1 MNKLALQVLRG
12 YNKVREKDMT
22 SNNYKLIKTFSA
34 IFFIITLIQL
44 LRLMLII
51 DFKSYNYEDLIL
63 CINMLIII
71 IILSIIYI
79 KPAWGALLFFL
90 FIFEATPTITS
101 KEPSLGIFLYFSGIL
116 IGLFFG
122 IFKQHSK
129 RRFLLSLIPII
140 SAFVYLFIFNSF
152 NDTMRILIITAFE
165 ISILVFIS
173 LLFKEYVEDLLPVK
187 IKIDLSNAILNGTNR
202 EINLSKLG
210 FRPDEITIISE
221 ILNGK
226 IYKEIAQKLGCST
239 ESIKKKVSVIFQKFN
254 CSSKGEFLELSKN
267 YIFIFQDQN
276 Q

>member
-1 MNKLALQVLRG
+1 MNNEKTLRIFTG
-12 YNKVREKDMT
+12 TCITILVINFIAD
-22 SNNYKLIKTFSA
+22 LI
-34 IFFIITLIQL
+34 
-44 LRLMLII
+44 
-51 DFKSYNYEDLIL
+51 SYNMGLFQKINTIELLIYNL
-63 CINMLIII
+63 NLMFFCLLIVF
-71 IILSIIYI
+71 I
-79 KPAWGALLFFL
+79 KPNTGKILFFL

-101 KEPSLGIFLYFSGIL
+101 TDPSLGIFLYFSGIL

-122 IFKQHSK
+122 VFKQHSK
-129 RRFLLSLIPII
+129 RRFLLSLIPMIL
-140 SAFVYLFIFNSF
+140 AFVYLFISKPFDESI
-152 NDTMRILIITAFE
+152 RILIITAFE

-187 IKIDLSNAILNGTNR
+187 IKIDLSNAIVNGTNR
-202 EINLSKLG
+202 EINLSELG

>member
-1 MNKLALQVLRG
+1 MNNKKTLR
-12 YNKVREKDMT
+12 
-22 SNNYKLIKTFSA
+22 
-34 IFFIITLIQL
+34 IFTGTCITILV
-44 LRLMLII
+44 I
-51 DFKSYNYEDLIL
+51 DFIADLI
-63 CINMLIII
+63 CYNMEISKYISDTEFLIYDLNS
-71 IILSIIYI
+71 ILMFFCLLIVFI
-79 KPAWGALLFFL
+79 KPKTGKILFFL

-101 KEPSLGIFLYFSGIL
+101 NEPSLGIFLYFSGIS

-129 RRFLLSLIPII
+129 RRFLLSLIPMI
-140 SAFVYLFIFNSF
+140 SAFVYLFIFNPF

-187 IKIDLSNAILNGTNR
+187 IKIDLSNAILNDTNR

-210 FRPDEITIISE
+210 FRPDEIDIISE
-221 ILNGK
+221 ILDGK

-239 ESIKKKVSVIFQKFN
+239 ETIKKKVSVIFQKFN
-254 CSSKGEFLELSKN
+254 CSSKGKFLELSKN
-267 YIFIFQDQN
+267 YIFIFQDQM